1 MRESHLLLTLTLL
14 LACTLQFQVQA
25 VPAGPLIKHLSSLLK
40 WTTRSSSK
48 LKAPQLD
55 ANVLQFEN
63 GYLVETVVE
72 GNEIG
77 VVPYKIRVSE
87 DGELFAVDE
96 VNSNIMKITPPLS
109 QYSRGRLVA
118 GSFQGYTGHVD
129 GKPSEARFNHP
140 RGITMDDK
148 GNLYVADTL
157 NLAIRKIGDAGVT
170 TIAGG
175 KSNVAGFRDG
185 PSEDAKFSTDF
196 DVIYVR
202 PTCSLLIVD
211 RGNAALR
218 QISLNQDDCD
228 FQDDSISSTD
238 ILMVVGAVLVGYATC
253 MLQQGFGSSFF
264 LRMQQPS
271 ESKFKEKPSKE
282 KPTSILDNMKEEPGW
297 PSFGQLIVDLSKLA
311 LEAMGGIFFSLAPS
325 RFRSSG
331 IKGNMTPLRDSLIMP
346 EDEAEPPIV
355 QRQTTPASLSETHQV
370 HTSERY
376 SEMKPPKIKSSS
388 FKDPSLSSKH
398 RSSKR
403 QEYAEFYG
411 SAGEVPPY
419 SKSKSQKERTRHRQR
434 DKSGEVV
441 FGSSGVEQPKPAEVK
456 PVDYEKERTR
466 HRQRDKSGEVVFG
479 SSGVEQPKPAEVKPV
494 DYENLK
500 YDHRYNIRS
509 KYGDDPYRF

>member
-1 MRESHLLLTLTLL
+1 MKGTHLLLTLTLL
-14 LACTLQFQVQA
+14 LAFTLQFQA
-25 VPAGPLIKHLSSLLK
+25 HAAPAGPLIKHLTSLLK

-48 LKAPQLD
+48 APQSD
-55 ANVLQFEN
+55 GNVLQFEN
-63 GYLVETVVE
+63 GYLVETVIE

-96 VNSNIMKITPPLS
+96 VNSNIVKITPPLS

-129 GKPSEARFNHP
+129 GKPNEARFNHP
-140 RGITMDDK
+140 KGVTMDDK

-185 PSEDAKFSTDF
+185 PSEDAKFSNDF
-196 DVIYVR
+196 DVVYVR
-202 PTCSLLIVD
+202 PTCSLLVID

-218 QISLNQDDCD
+218 QISLNQDDCEY
-228 FQDDSISSTD
+228 QYNSISPTD
-238 ILMVVGAVLVGYATC
+238 ILMVVGAVLVGYVTC
-253 MLQQGFGSSFF
+253 MLQQGFGPFF
-264 LRMQQPS
+264 FSRMQQPS
-271 ESKFKEKPSKE
+271 EREFNEETEIKELSNKEKPIPIVES
-282 KPTSILDNMKEEPGW
+282 MKEDPGW
-297 PSFGQLIVDLSKLA
+297 PSFGQLIIDLSKLA
-311 LEAMGGIFFSLAPS
+311 LEAMGSMFLNFVPF

-331 IKGNMTPLRDSLIMP
+331 TKGNLTPLRDTLRMP
-346 EDEAEPPIV
+346 EDEAAPPVV
-355 QRQTTPASLSETHQV
+355 QRQKSAVPLSETHQV
-370 HTSERY
+370 RTPGTGDKY
-376 SEMKPPKIKSSS
+376 PDMKPPKIKSAS
-388 FKDPSLSSKH
+388 FKDSSLSTKH

-411 SAGEVPPY
+411 SGEVPPPY

-441 FGSSGVEQPKPAEVK
+441 YGVSGMEPKPVEMK
-456 PVDYEKERTR
+456 PVDYANMK
-466 HRQRDKSGEVVFG
+466 F
-479 SSGVEQPKPAEVKPV
+479 
-494 DYENLK
+494 
-500 YDHRYNIRS
+500 DHYNMRS
-509 KYGDDPYRF
+509 KYGDDSYRF

>member
-1 MRESHLLLTLTLL
+1 MRESHLFITLTLL
-14 LACTLQFQVQA
+14 LAYILQFQAQA
-25 VPAGPLIKHLSSLLK
+25 APAGPLIKHLSSLLK
-40 WTTRSSSK
+40 WTTRSAS
-48 LKAPQLD
+48 KAPQSD
-55 ANVLQFEN
+55 GNVLQFEN

-148 GNLYVADTL
+148 GNLYVADTV

-175 KSNVAGFRDG
+175 KSSVAGFRDG
-185 PSEDAKFSTDF
+185 PSEDAKFSNDF

-202 PTCSLLIVD
+202 PTCSLLVVD

-228 FQDDSISSTD
+228 YQYDSISSTD

-253 MLQQGFGSSFF
+253 MLQQGFGPSFF

-271 ESKFKEKPSKE
+271 ESKFKEKPGKE
-282 KPTSILDNMKEEPGW
+282 KPTPIVDNMKQEPGW

-311 LEAMGGIFFSLAPS
+311 LEAMGGIFLSIVPS
-325 RFRSSG
+325 RFISSG
-331 IKGNMTPLRDSLIMP
+331 TKGNLTPLRDALRLP
-346 EDEAEPPIV
+346 EDEVEPPIV
-355 QRQTTPASLSETHQV
+355 QKQTTPASLSETHQV
-370 HTSERY
+370 RTNDRY

-388 FKDPSLSSKH
+388 FKDPAVSSKH

-411 SAGEVPPY
+411 SGEVPLY

-434 DKSGEVV
+434 DKSGEVA
-441 FGSSGVEQPKPAEVK
+441 FGASGVEPKPA
-456 PVDYEKERTR
+456 
-466 HRQRDKSGEVVFG
+466 
-479 SSGVEQPKPAEVKPV
+479 KPV

-500 YDHRYNIRS
+500 YDQHYNIRA
-509 KYGDDPYRF
+509 KYGDESFRF